1 MINNQLHATLL
12 RNFKKFNSNII
23 IFFVYI
29 TVDDLLFITKIKA
42 IVMPGTQKAKTR
54 EYEQPGLHV

>member
-42 IVMPGTQKAKTR
+42 IVMPGTQEAKT
-54 EYEQPGLHV
+54 GGSL

>member
-42 IVMPGTQKAKTR
+42 IVMPGTQKAKTS
-54 EYEQPGLHV
+54 GSL